1 MKLFVQEDDELQE
14 LFLKKY
20 GDRFTQDSWH
30 YHPKDRAIT
39 YKADFIVFNKDGTY
53 KIVDVKGFESQQW
66 KRTAK
71 QFRLKF
77 PELELCIEKWLGK

>member
-1 MKLFVQEDDELQE
+1 MGMGLHKILDTTEFVLVE
-14 LFLKKY
+14 
-20 GDRFTQDSWH
+20 GN
-30 YHPKDRAIT
+30 PKDRAIT

-77 PELELCIEKWLGK
+77 PELELCIEK